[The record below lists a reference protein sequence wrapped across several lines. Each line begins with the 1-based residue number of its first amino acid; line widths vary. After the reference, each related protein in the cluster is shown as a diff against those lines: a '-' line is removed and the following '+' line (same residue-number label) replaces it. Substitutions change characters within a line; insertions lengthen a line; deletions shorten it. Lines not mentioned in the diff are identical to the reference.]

1 MIHSAPGP
9 PTPPPRPRPS
19 VAEVIS
25 SGAGAVSA
33 HQRDRAA
40 QQTHQRMHVQQ
51 PGHTQA
57 HGALPAQTGD
67 QREQEGD
74 EPGAALGQQFQVRR
88 QPDAAEEQQQQGG
101 LDAGLH
107 RDRHAAPGG

>member
-1 MIHSAPGP
+1 
-9 PTPPPRPRPS
+9 
-19 VAEVIS
+19 
-25 SGAGAVSA
+25 
-33 HQRDRAA
+33 
-40 QQTHQRMHVQQ
+40 MHVQQ

-57 HGALPAQTGD
+57 HGVLQDQKGD

-88 QPDAAEEQQQQGG
+88 QPDAAEAQQQQGG